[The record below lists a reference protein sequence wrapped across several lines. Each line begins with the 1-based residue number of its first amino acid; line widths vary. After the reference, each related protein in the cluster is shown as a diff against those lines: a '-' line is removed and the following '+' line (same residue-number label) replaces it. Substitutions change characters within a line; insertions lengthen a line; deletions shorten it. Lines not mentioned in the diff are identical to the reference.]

1 MKENRDGFWRI
12 RQKSKEGEGFGMK
25 FKRGNWKIARENENQ
40 LEKGFNIRFEM
51 GGKTQKKFPK
61 IGPFRFRT
69 KRENEKF

>member
-1 MKENRDGFWRI
+1 
-12 RQKSKEGEGFGMK
+12 MK

-40 LEKGFNIRFEM
+40 LEKGFNTRFEM